1 MLSTE
6 AQALAKQLNSQ
17 SRKKREAA
25 LNHIRALPHEKAVW
39 MIIALGTSLPD
50 ERRSGSLLSDAPV
63 IALPMLI
70 IPLTLYLFYVYDKI
84 IPKHLSGPFIIM
96 LVGLYFYFWNQ
107 AIKKYQGQWVY
118 PLFAEYENVYL
129 VAPTLRSWKTAP
141 KFARPYLQTC
151 LTRSLPLMT
160 SEAANG
166 MSAPERATLRKLVL
180 SSNPQLCVIILNTL
194 TRMENT
200 SAIPTIETL
209 LTHQISEE
217 VRAAAEACLAQLKA
231 IKAAE
236 QEGKIL
242 LRPSHDTT
250 EEKTLLRIAEASKPE
265 DERQLL
271 RPGGGEKN
279 P

>member
-25 LNHIRALPHEKAVW
+25 LDHVRALPHERAVP
-39 MIIALGTSLPD
+39 MIIALDASTLN
-50 ERRSGSLLSDAPV
+50 ERRSDS
-63 IALPMLI
+63 
-70 IPLTLYLFYVYDKI
+70 
-84 IPKHLSGPFIIM
+84 LSGFVPISAITMINLLLTYFLVLQTTFSPPFVLLFVLTVTVLHSLI
-96 LVGLYFYFWNQ
+96 WNQ

-118 PLFAEYENVYL
+118 PLFAEYEDAYL

-141 KFARPYLQTC
+141 KSARLSLETC

-160 SEAANG
+160 GEAANG

-180 SSNPQLCVIILNTL
+180 SPNSQLCITILNTL
-194 TRMENT
+194 TRMEDT
-200 SAIPTIETL
+200 SAISTVETL
-209 LTHQISEE
+209 LTRRIGED
-217 VRAAAEACLAQLKA
+217 VREAAEVCLAQLKA

-236 QEGKIL
+236 QEGKVL

-271 RPGGGEKN
+271 RPGSGERT